1 MTQAE
6 IFQALVSGL
15 ALGAGYA
22 LLAVGVVV
30 VYSATGILN
39 FAQGA
44 FVLIG
49 AFTTYQVGVVWG
61 LPFLAAALASLLV
74 GALLSMLTGMTLLRR
89 FSKKAHFPAVMA
101 TVGLLFLVQA
111 LVAGLWG
118 DEARD
123 LGDPWGLRVV
133 EVGGSVLALSDVWTA
148 ATGAVLLVAVFAL
161 IRFSPIGLA
170 MRAAVSD
177 EEAAV
182 AQGIST
188 RTVTVFAWS
197 LGGALGAVAG
207 ILLAAGAS
215 GVNSTLG
222 IAAFAALPAM
232 VLGGIDSPMGALLG
246 GLFLGVAQQF
256 AILLQSSVLEPL
268 GAGFPGVLPY
278 LILVVMLVVRPQGFF
293 GTRAV
298 RRF

>member
-6 IFQALVSGL
+6 IIQALVSGL
-15 ALGAGYA
+15 ALGASYA
-22 LLAVGVVV
+22 LLAVGVVA

-49 AFTTYQVGVVWG
+49 AYTTYQVGVVWE
-61 LPFLAAALASLLV
+61 LPFLLAVLVSLLV
-74 GALLSMLTGMTLLRR
+74 GAALSMLTGMTLLRR
-89 FSKKAHFPAVMA
+89 FSKDAHFPAVMA

-111 LVAGLWG
+111 LVAGVWG

-123 LGDPWGLRVV
+123 LGDPWGLRIVRV
-133 EVGGSVLALSDVWTA
+133 AGAVLALSDVWTI
-148 ATGAVLLVAVFAL
+148 ATGAVLLVGVFAL

-170 MRAAVSD
+170 TRAAVSD

-188 RTVTVFAWS
+188 RSVTVFAWS

-215 GVNSTLG
+215 GVNSTLSV
-222 IAAFAALPAM
+222 AAFAALPAM
-232 VLGGIDSPMGALLG
+232 VLGGIDSPLGALVG
-246 GLFLGVAQQF
+246 GLFMGVAQQF
-256 AILLQSSVLEPL
+256 AILLQPSVLEPL

-278 LILVVMLVVRPQGFF
+278 LILIVVLVVRPQGIF
-293 GTRAV
+293 GTQSV